1 MPCHAAY
8 AVRFWAM
15 RSVTGHSV
23 FLFVASCALGLL
35 TACSEPK
42 VSLGG
47 GAREYVASD
56 YAQVL
61 NRWTRSGSLLTVTD
75 LDDLLTVTATFES
88 WDFRWA
94 YVVRYAQDYRLT
106 VEQRRDLLDTTLN
119 ETNEAHLFY
128 VALYGSNRRWTD
140 LTKANSAWIVRL
152 IDEQGNETAPEKLE
166 LITKPAA
173 LERTYFPYTS
183 PWRQAFRIRFPRV
196 NAGKPTIAPDAKW
209 FGLRF
214 AGAEGNQELHW
225 DIESGEAKKSAF
237 GDGHRVRF

>member
-1 MPCHAAY
+1 MTAHTLSVLV
-8 AVRFWAM
+8 AV
-15 RSVTGHSV
+15 
-23 FLFVASCALGLL
+23 CALGVLSG
-35 TACSEPK
+35 CSEPK

-56 YAQVL
+56 YPQVL
-61 NRWTRSGSLLTVTD
+61 KRWTRSGSLVTVTD

-119 ETNEAHLFY
+119 ETNNAHQFY

-140 LTKANSAWIVRL
+140 LTKPNSAWIVRL

-166 LITKPAA
+166 LIQKPAA

-183 PWRQAFRIRFPRV
+183 PFRQVFRIRFPRV
-196 NAGKPTIAPDAKW
+196 NGGKPTIAPGSKW

-225 DIESGEAKKSAF
+225 DVESGEAKKSAF
-237 GDGHRVRF
+237 GDGHPVRF